1 MEESNKMITDS
12 ANRLG
17 KAAGELKD
25 LIVRQPFLL
34 AHLDAQSENSTRRR
48 KSRGLLETRNS

>member
-1 MEESNKMITDS
+1 MMEEANKMIVDS

-25 LIVRQPFLL
+25 LIVSAKKSPELAQDEELL
-34 AHLDAQSENSTRRR
+34 KAEKILQEASA
-48 KSRGLLETRNS
+48 

>member
-1 MEESNKMITDS
+1 MMEESNKMITDS

-25 LIVRQPFLL
+25 LIVR
-34 AHLDAQSENSTRRR
+34 
-48 KSRGLLETRNS
+48 